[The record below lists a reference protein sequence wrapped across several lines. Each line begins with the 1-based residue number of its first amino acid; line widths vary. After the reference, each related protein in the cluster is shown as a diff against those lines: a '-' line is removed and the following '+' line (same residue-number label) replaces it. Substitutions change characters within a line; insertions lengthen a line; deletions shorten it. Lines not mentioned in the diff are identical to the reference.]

1 MQEACDTEHQSW
13 ESEGLRFDSSWRL
26 RSFFLCPTLMTRWKK
41 KTYFSNFKNVIT
53 YELKVLSE
61 ENKIYPLYLQWLI
74 WFLSLIRPLF
84 VCWPHGFKGEQ
95 CCWYFGKRRLCIV
108 AKGYRQFINLIVN
121 KKLSV
126 YLICNSIFFNRF
138 ICVSDNNNN
147 ILRVIIRSK

>member
-1 MQEACDTEHQSW
+1 MWYGA
-13 ESEGLRFDSSWRL
+13 SELGIWRSEVWFL
-26 RSFFLCPTLMTRWKK
+26 METQIFFSLCHSYDKMER

-53 YELKVLSE
+53 YELKVLNE
-61 ENKIYPLYLQWLI
+61 ENKIYPLHVQWLI
-74 WFLSLIRPLF
+74 WFLSLIRPPF
-84 VCWPHGFKGEQ
+84 VCWPRGFKGEQ

-108 AKGYRQFINLIVN
+108 AKGYRQFINLIIN